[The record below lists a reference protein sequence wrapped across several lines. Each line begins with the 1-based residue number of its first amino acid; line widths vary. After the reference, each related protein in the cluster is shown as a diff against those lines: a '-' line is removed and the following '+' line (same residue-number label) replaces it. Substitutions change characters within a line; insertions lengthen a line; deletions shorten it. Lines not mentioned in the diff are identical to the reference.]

1 MTVDTLSLIILPR
14 CRQSVVFH
22 TERDQRLRHSQE
34 TVVINGD
41 HITIIKGLSANEMKD
56 TKYPGRTGSFVS
68 NRRVANALFQIRQNS
83 VFLCFHRLR
92 RVLLLV

>member
-41 HITIIKGLSANEMKD
+41 HITITKGLGANEMKD
-56 TKYPGRTGSFVS
+56 TKYPGRFFREQQTSCKRVIS
-68 NRRVANALFQIRQNS
+68 NTTEFSLFMLS
-83 VFLCFHRLR
+83 
-92 RVLLLV
+92 

>member
-41 HITIIKGLSANEMKD
+41 HITITKGLSANEMKD
-56 TKYPGRTGSFVS
+56 TKYPDRFFREQQTSCKRVIS
-68 NRRVANALFQIRQNS
+68 NTTELSLFMFS
-83 VFLCFHRLR
+83 
-92 RVLLLV
+92 